1 MMILSVVVTYVFP
14 AGPESWLGMFSGS
27 IAGGV
32 EAPGGFNKEDSG
44 GPEVE
49 LSEALDL

>member
-14 AGPESWLGMFSGS
+14 VESGS
-27 IAGGV
+27 WPGMLSGSVADGV
-32 EAPGGFNKEDSG
+32 AAPGGSNKDDSI

-49 LSEALDL
+49 LSEAVDL